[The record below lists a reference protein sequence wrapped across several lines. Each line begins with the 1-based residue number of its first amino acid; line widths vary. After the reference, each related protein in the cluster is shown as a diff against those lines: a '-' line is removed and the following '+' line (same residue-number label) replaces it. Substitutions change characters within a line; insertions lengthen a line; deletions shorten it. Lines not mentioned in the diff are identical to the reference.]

1 MVSMTTIRIYW
12 FLFLFG
18 FLGDLRHN
26 TRKEMNQAVE
36 DFKAKMTSTVENLKA
51 RHSTERLQFLEKV
64 KIAMKFLE

>member
-1 MVSMTTIRIYW
+1 MVIMTTIRIYR

-18 FLGDLRHN
+18 FLADKAN

-36 DFKAKMTSTVENLKA
+36 DFAAKITSTVENLKA